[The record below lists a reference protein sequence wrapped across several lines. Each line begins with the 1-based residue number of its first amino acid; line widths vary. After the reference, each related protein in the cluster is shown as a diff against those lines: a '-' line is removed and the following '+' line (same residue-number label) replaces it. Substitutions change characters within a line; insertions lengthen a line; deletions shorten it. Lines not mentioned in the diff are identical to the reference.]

1 MKTSCRPL
9 LLFAALC
16 LFCASVFLPALQAA
30 AASSESNAQPKVW
43 RVIYVEGGPFSDYQR
58 ILRGLTL
65 GLQERGIIANGQVPL
80 PENSEEVKGMWAWL
94 AANAGGSRL
103 RFLPDGFYS
112 AGWQDDKREAILQ
125 AVLERIKTKGDVD
138 MILAFGTWAGQD
150 FAKADISTPVVVSS
164 VTNAITSG
172 IIPSVDDS
180 GRDNLVAAIE
190 PDRFKRQVLLFH
202 DIFRFNKLGIAY
214 EDTPSGRGSVALDEI
229 EAAAAERGF
238 ELLRCTD
245 TFDVEDPDI
254 ASDRL
259 LACHKKLAA
268 QGAEAVYLTCN
279 IGLQANAMER
289 VLEPLAE
296 AHIPTFSQ
304 LGAPDVMHGALLSVA
319 QTSATDEGRFSA
331 GLIAD
336 IMNGAL
342 PRQLSPVFES
352 AVSMAMNLYMATRI
366 GWNPPLEVLA
376 AVDEFYQ
383 QKK

>member
-1 MKTSCRPL
+1 MKIPCRL
-9 LLFAALC
+9 LLCLFALC
-16 LFCASVFLPALQAA
+16 LACIGLFAPRVLAA
-30 AASSESNAQPKVW
+30 TPPSDSGQDKVW

-65 GLQERGIIANGQVPL
+65 GLQERGLIDNGQVPV
-80 PENSEEVKGMWAWL
+80 PQDSEEVKGMWAWL
-94 AANAGGSRL
+94 AANAGGSRI

-112 AGWQDDKREAILQ
+112 SGWEESQRAKIRQE
-125 AVLERIKTKGDVD
+125 VLDRINTKGDVD
-138 MILAFGTWAGQD
+138 LILAFGTWAGQD
-150 FAKADISTPVVVSS
+150 FATADITTPVIVSS

-172 IIPSVDDS
+172 IIPSIEDS

-202 DIFRFNKLGIAY
+202 DIFQFNKLGIAY

-238 ELLRCTD
+238 TLLRCTD
-245 TFDVEDPDI
+245 TFDVQDPNI

-259 LACHKKLAA
+259 LACHKKLAE

-279 IGLQANAMER
+279 IGLQASAMDR
-289 VLEPLAE
+289 VLAPLAK

-304 LGAPDVMHGALLSVA
+304 LGAPDVVHGALLSVA
-319 QTSATDEGRFSA
+319 QTSTTDEGRFSA
-331 GLIAD
+331 ELMEE
-336 IMNGAL
+336 IMNGVR
-342 PRQLSPVFES
+342 PRDLSPVFES
-352 AVSMAMNLYMATRI
+352 AVSMAMNLYMATQI

>member
-1 MKTSCRPL
+1 MNTFRRL
-9 LLFAALC
+9 LPFLTACCLLC
-16 LFCASVFLPALQAA
+16 AGLFLPSLTAA
-30 AASSESNAQPKVW
+30 ATPADSGQDKVW

-65 GLQERGIIANGQVPL
+65 GLQERGIIDNGQVPV
-80 PENSEEVKGMWAWL
+80 PQDSEEVKGMWAWL

-103 RFLPDGFYS
+103 RFMPDGFYS
-112 AGWQDDKREAILQ
+112 SGWQEDKRKEVLQ
-125 AVLERIKTKGDVD
+125 AVVDRIRTKGDVD

-150 FAKADISTPVVVSS
+150 FARADITIPVVVSS
-164 VTNAITSG
+164 VTNAIASG
-172 IIPSVDDS
+172 IIPSIDDS

-202 DIFRFNKLGIAY
+202 DIFQFHKLGIAY

-268 QGAEAVYLTCN
+268 QGADAVYLTCN
-279 IGLQANAMER
+279 IGLQAKAMER

-331 GLIAD
+331 ELMEE
-336 IMNGAL
+336 IMNGAK
-342 PRQLSPVFES
+342 PRDLSPVFES